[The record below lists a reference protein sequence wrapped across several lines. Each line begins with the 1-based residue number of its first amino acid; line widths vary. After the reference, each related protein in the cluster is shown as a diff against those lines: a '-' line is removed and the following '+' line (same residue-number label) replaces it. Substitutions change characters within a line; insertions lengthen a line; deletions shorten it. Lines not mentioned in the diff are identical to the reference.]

1 MVLAIVVSRGLV
13 VDHAEYPDRKNH
25 KGRSHHPT
33 ELEINVRLASG
44 HRLHIFAQSSDSVEP
59 SDRYHL
65 EEGEVHDRD
74 GGGVMVDQLEE
85 VDSPLK
91 NSVEMVPA
99 KVSNC
104 CTCVTLGKPQIR
116 ETTQMIKTKTS

>member
-1 MVLAIVVSRGLV
+1 
-13 VDHAEYPDRKNH
+13 
-25 KGRSHHPT
+25 
-33 ELEINVRLASG
+33 
-44 HRLHIFAQSSDSVEP
+44 
-59 SDRYHL
+59 
-65 EEGEVHDRD
+65 
-74 GGGVMVDQLEE
+74 MVDQLEE

-91 NSVEMVPA
+91 NSVEMVLA